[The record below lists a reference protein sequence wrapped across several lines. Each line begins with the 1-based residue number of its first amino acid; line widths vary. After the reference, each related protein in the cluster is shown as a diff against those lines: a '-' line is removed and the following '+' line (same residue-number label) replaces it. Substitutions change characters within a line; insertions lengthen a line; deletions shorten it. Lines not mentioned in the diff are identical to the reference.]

1 MGQIRSAVVP
11 YAISIIYIYTDG
23 AKDGKQFDLTKIWK
37 KEKLEDDL
45 VTFFTELMQLMNGL
59 IKTYSESDDYGE
71 YAKNKKLWEDISDS
85 KEIEKFMTS
94 KISQQILGKY
104 SIAVKEKK
112 NGEKTE
118 VDFEKIQMNIEVLS
132 KGMEF
137 YNQLRKKYD
146 RLSKLQEKKMDT
158 IISSIIKL
166 EDLSEDVLR
175 FESNLMIEIRK
186 NNPEIFDQINAPYN
200 YQIES
205 TLKLIVLKYNQAIEN
220 GIGLQDFFKTIEQKT
235 SESSNKYASVFNRI
249 ALDLSKGIAPSVK
262 DIHLAS
268 NYFNKDAP
276 TTIKAISS
284 SEVPTINLNTLRQM
298 VEWDSRMKILSTG
311 ERAYIADLAYEL
323 KPLNEFHKT
332 NAEKHLR
339 TLLKSGFNLK

>member
-1 MGQIRSAVVP
+1 
-11 YAISIIYIYTDG
+11 
-23 AKDGKQFDLTKIWK
+23 
-37 KEKLEDDL
+37 
-45 VTFFTELMQLMNGL
+45 
-59 IKTYSESDDYGE
+59 
-71 YAKNKKLWEDISDS
+71 
-85 KEIEKFMTS
+85 
-94 KISQQILGKY
+94 
-104 SIAVKEKK
+104 
-112 NGEKTE
+112 
-118 VDFEKIQMNIEVLS
+118 
-132 KGMEF
+132 
-137 YNQLRKKYD
+137 
-146 RLSKLQEKKMDT
+146 
-158 IISSIIKL
+158 
-166 EDLSEDVLR
+166 
-175 FESNLMIEIRK
+175 MIEIRK

-235 SESSNKYASVFNRI
+235 SESSKKYASVFNRI

-298 VEWDSRMKILSTG
+298 VEWDSRMKILSIG

-323 KPLNEFHKT
+323 KPLNEFHKA
-332 NAEKHLR
+332 NAERHLF
-339 TLLKSGFNLK
+339 TLIKSGFTTN

>member
-1 MGQIRSAVVP
+1 MANI
-11 YAISIIYIYTDG
+11 
-23 AKDGKQFDLTKIWK
+23 
-37 KEKLEDDL
+37 
-45 VTFFTELMQLMNGL
+45 QLML
-59 IKTYSESDDYGE
+59 KRKKT
-71 YAKNKKLWEDISDS
+71 
-85 KEIEKFMTS
+85 EK
-94 KISQQILGKY
+94 
-104 SIAVKEKK
+104 
-112 NGEKTE
+112 KTE
-118 VDFEKIQMNIEVLS
+118 VDFEKIQMNIDVLS

-146 RLSKLQEKKMDT
+146 RLSKLQEKKIDT

-175 FESNLMIEIRK
+175 FESNLMNEIRK

-235 SESSNKYASVFNRI
+235 SEGSNKYASVFNKI
-249 ALDLSKGIAPSVK
+249 ALELAKGIAPSVK

-268 NYFNKDAP
+268 NYFSIE
-276 TTIKAISS
+276 TTSKQDSNSVLPEID
-284 SEVPTINLNTLRQM
+284 LNVLRQM
-298 VEWDSRMKILSTG
+298 VEWDSRMKILSQG
-311 ERAYIADLAYEL
+311 ERAYMADLAYEL

-332 NAEKHLR
+332 NAEKHLK
-339 TLLKSGFNLK
+339 TLLKAGFNLK